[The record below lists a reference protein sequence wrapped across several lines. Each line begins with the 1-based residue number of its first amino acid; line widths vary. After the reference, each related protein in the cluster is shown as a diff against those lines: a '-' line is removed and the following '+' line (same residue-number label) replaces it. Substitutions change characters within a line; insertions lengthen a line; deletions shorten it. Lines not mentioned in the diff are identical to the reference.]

1 MADREL
7 ERPLSP
13 ELVLVSPDLRERALL
28 DEPDVPLPPEADF
41 DPPQAYVAPPTASVP
56 PAPPVEVPSPPPVPP
71 PAQAAGPIARRLT
84 AGTATA
90 IALAALIVFGAGL
103 AIGKFAFPTSTAR
116 SPAALRSAAPQAPVT
131 VPVPRTSSS
140 ASTTVPARPARSS
153 AAPPR
158 AETPSTTS
166 AAPRSASPKP
176 RVTVSVPRTSS
187 SASKTVQAQPPRTS
201 VAPRS
206 ASPQPPATVPV
217 PRTSSS
223 ASKTVPA
230 QPSKSS
236 AAPPRAEK
244 PSRTLRPIPNGG
256 YIFSDGTLRISG
268 TGRRILSFTLR
279 TRCSGSVTL
288 PPIEVAASGTFAYS
302 GQPAGA
308 LPGTTVHVT
317 GRFVSPVAARGTT
330 RVTRGTCHDP
340 ARPFAARLS

>member
-140 ASTTVPARPARSS
+140 AS
-153 AAPPR
+153 
-158 AETPSTTS
+158 
-166 AAPRSASPKP
+166 
-176 RVTVSVPRTSS
+176 
-187 SASKTVQAQPPRTS
+187 
-201 VAPRS
+201 
-206 ASPQPPATVPV
+206 
-217 PRTSSS
+217 
-223 ASKTVPA
+223 KTVPA